1 MRGQYLSWPIGS
13 QKREVEDRLCLPGW
27 CTRECPPS
35 NHHGSTRST
44 TLKKYR
50 WNIKTPLTLEN
61 ISKVFLQIY
70 EQVIIVIENM
80 QNIPVKQN
88 PVSDISTFHE
98 NIVHSRN
105 CTEKSISFMS
115 FSQKLRN
122 IANYSCH
129 SIPIFQ

>member
-1 MRGQYLSWPIGS
+1 MGS

-35 NHHGSTRST
+35 NHHGCTSST

-50 WNIKTPLTLEN
+50 WNIQTLLTSEN

-70 EQVIIVIENM
+70 EQVIIVIQNM

-105 CTEKSISFMS
+105 SSEKSISFVS
-115 FSQKLRN
+115 FSLKLRN

-129 SIPIFQ
+129 TIIIFQ